1 MREYAGNCLV
11 MAISTDSLA
20 SQVLSMSLSI
30 FSSLRQRKLKCYFV
44 QTKGS
49 RYFLMD
55 FHFWTKGTGYFKKS
69 NKSTKILIR
78 IIKKSHKTLRVSEC
92 HWVSLCVIF
101 IEFFPLVEEW
111 KAILDWWILF
121 FIHFNQVEVL
131 EVLLDREERNHSE
144 LKVTFVIES
153 N

>member
-1 MREYAGNCLV
+1 MREYAENCLV

-30 FSSLRQRKLKCYFV
+30 FSSLHQRKLKCYFV

-69 NKSTKILIR
+69 NKNTKILIR
-78 IIKKSHKTLRVSEC
+78 IIKKSHKTLGVS
-92 HWVSLCVIF
+92 SSIF
-101 IEFFPLVEEW
+101 VCDFYRIFSSGRGMQSHFGLM
-111 KAILDWWILF
+111 D
-121 FIHFNQVEVL
+121 FIFY
-131 EVLLDREERNHSE
+131 S
-144 LKVTFVIES
+144 F
-153 N
+153 